1 MLWRDIPDSK
11 ASELDRLAEW
21 YGVHSIHVK
30 ECRTAGK
37 SRKAD
42 QHLFIVLKT
51 LVLET
56 DNHLTVSALSLFVGC
71 EYLITVNAG
80 SVLVLDALR
89 QVGKD
94 VRPDEVL

>member
-1 MLWRDIPDSK
+1 MPYGWQKSK
-11 ASELDRLAEW
+11 GDR
-21 YGVHSIHVK
+21 
-30 ECRTAGK
+30 
-37 SRKAD
+37 
-42 QHLFIVLKT
+42 HLFIVLKT

-56 DNHLTVSALSLFVGC
+56 DNHLTVSDLSLFFGC
-71 EYLITVNAG
+71 ECLITVHAG